1 MTFYYSEKDKPNYQV
16 FSNSKSFVKK
26 HFPQGKI
33 KKKIIEGLFILILK
47 NLNKKICREK
57 NKMVRYVLGA

>member
-1 MTFYYSEKDKPNYQV
+1 MITEII
-16 FSNSKSFVKK
+16 
-26 HFPQGKI
+26 I

-57 NKMVRYVLGA
+57 NIKRKAK